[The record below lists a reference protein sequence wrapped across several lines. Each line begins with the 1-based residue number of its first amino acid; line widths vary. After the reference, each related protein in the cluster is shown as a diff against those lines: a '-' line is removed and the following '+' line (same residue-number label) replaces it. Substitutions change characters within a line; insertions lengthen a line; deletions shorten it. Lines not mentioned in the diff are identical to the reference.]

1 MGGGHTVGG
10 DPALGTTTTE
20 QVDTMIM
27 QYSSQYDLVDIQDNI
42 VFLRDCNSGGRSVTN
57 DAERVW
63 QQCQTRYGLPN
74 KPVRVVYCDSAGQ
87 WSEMVQ
93 VDTTWAGMSAVAIE
107 FRDWHGLAWD
117 RLQRP

>member
-1 MGGGHTVGG
+1 
-10 DPALGTTTTE
+10 
-20 QVDTMIM
+20 MIM

-63 QQCQTRYGLPN
+63 QQCQQRYGDRN
-74 KPVRVVYCDSAGQ
+74 RPVRVVYCDREGE
-87 WSEMVQ
+87 WSEIVPHHR
-93 VDTTWAGMSAVAIE
+93 AGWIDIE

-117 RLQRP
+117 RLSRR

>member
-1 MGGGHTVGG
+1 MGGARVVGG
-10 DPALGTTTTE
+10 GPALGTTTTE
-20 QVDTMIM
+20 QVNAMIM
-27 QYSSQYDLVDIQDNI
+27 QYSQFSFVGMQDNI
-42 VFLRDCNSGGRSVTN
+42 VFIRDCNSGGRSVTN

-63 QQCQTRYGLPN
+63 RQCQDRYGLLN
-74 KPVRVVYCDSAGQ
+74 EPVRVVYCDSEGQ